1 MDNTFTEIIFQI
13 KSFFYNL
20 IDSLKFSNKN
30 KKKSKPNCSYN
41 NDNDIIIEDFETT
54 YLFEMDPI

>member
-20 IDSLKFSNKN
+20 IEALKFSNK
-30 KKKSKPNCSYN
+30 KSKPRCSYN
-41 NDNDIIIEDFETT
+41 NENDIIIEDFETT

>member
-20 IDSLKFSNKN
+20 IEALKFSNKN
-30 KKKSKPNCSYN
+30 KKSKPRCSYN
-41 NDNDIIIEDFETT
+41 NENDIIIEDFETT
-54 YLFEMDPI
+54 YLFETDPI